1 MMLNRFWQRLEIPLD
16 VFMAICKAV
25 DLEDWREITELTP
38 EITKPR
44 WSTLRSKM
52 VDAEL
57 LKASLRD
64 LGITVKTYADVRGR
78 YGARVRADIVA
89 VLEGEFDIGFSRNS
103 DGAFDLIADLWG
115 VAKKHNQTELINTI
129 CQKYAVNKTLA
140 EVKQRGFGG
149 KTKCPR
155 CSSTQINKHAYS
167 QGKQNYICRNCGTQF
182 GES

>member
-89 VLEGEFDIGFSRNS
+89 VLEI
-103 DGAFDLIADLWG
+103 LM
-115 VAKKHNQTELINTI
+115 ELLT
-129 CQKYAVNKTLA
+129 
-140 EVKQRGFGG
+140 
-149 KTKCPR
+149 
-155 CSSTQINKHAYS
+155 
-167 QGKQNYICRNCGTQF
+167 
-182 GES
+182 